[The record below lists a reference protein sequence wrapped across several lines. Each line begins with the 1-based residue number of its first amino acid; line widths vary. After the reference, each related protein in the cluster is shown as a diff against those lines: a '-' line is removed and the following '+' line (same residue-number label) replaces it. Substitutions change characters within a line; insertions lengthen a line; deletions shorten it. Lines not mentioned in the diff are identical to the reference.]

1 VGRGHSALTSCA
13 RCGSVPPLSGAEVYL
28 ELIALALAV
37 LPLGA
42 IGMRLAERA
51 IGRTLSLTIPERLIL
66 CFYAAGAAFFVLASL
81 PLAIYGVVLVAV
93 VLVGGVVGYGVLAVS
108 ERGLGLRA
116 VLSFARSFPALVV
129 GGLTLALLGV
139 EVAGAAPLLVGNVFD
154 GSVHSLFI
162 TLLLRNHTLPWTL
175 SPYASVGV
183 TYPQGAP
190 VWMSLP
196 VLLFDWPVVS
206 APVDL
211 PPLFLALSAP
221 AAYCLGFR
229 LAQGTSPTSAA
240 EIGMVFSAFFA
251 LVAAFPRLWIGGS
264 FDVAFGFGLFLA
276 TVGWIVAAAREPNLP
291 WRAVAIL
298 GVLVGIQ
305 FSLSLMLGIAEL
317 LLLAGYA
324 IVYQRASIAG
334 LARWAVRWL
343 AVVAISAGFLVR
355 SLLGVAVWFR
365 DPGHVLTPVGQRPLA
380 PSMLAPLLTS
390 RNLDGELNPFV
401 LFKPKLSPFPWM
413 SLEIMVLVGAGLVLA
428 GALVALPPVRR
439 AIPVPSELATSV
451 LIGTLIAFVSAG
463 GLILAESVTGP
474 AGVISVTNSD
484 EASAVL
490 FTFYEMLAV
499 LPLIA
504 VVGWWR
510 DLRPQNPAK
519 VPETESTGPSDTS
532 RVGPCGRGR
541 FRSGPAARVR
551 PRGHRPGGAGLHH
564 RPHRP
569 VRERDPGGPRGT
581 RVGRRSPSDVLPR
594 PRRSRFGGPVPSRVR
609 AGHAR
614 LPHVPH
620 SHQPVVSPPR
630 RGAHLGQ
637 LLRSGPGAAA
647 RVGDL
652 GSAGHRHELR
662 RVPAVPARA
671 AHRFAGL
678 PDPGSERHRCRS
690 RIHPGSDR
698 YRLLSLRDV
707 EGPRRVS

>member
-1 VGRGHSALTSCA
+1 MGRGHSALTSCA

-510 DLRPQNPAK
+510 DLRLHNPAK
-519 VPETESTGPSDTS
+519 LTETGRLPPPRVRTPATRRAWVRAVAVAFVLVLPLGSGLGVTALVVPGYITGHIDQFANVTPEDLAALEWAGGHLPTCS
-532 RVGPCGRGR
+532 RVLVAPGSVGQYLPEYALVTLV
-541 FRSGPAARVR
+541 FPMFPTPTNLSYHLLVEELTSGNYSGVAR
-551 PRGHRPGGAGLHH
+551 
-564 RPHRP
+564 
-569 VRERDPGGPRGT
+569 
-581 RVGRRSPSDVLPR
+581 
-594 PRRSRFGGPVPSRVR
+594 
-609 AGHAR
+609 
-614 LPHVPH
+614 
-620 SHQPVVSPPR
+620 
-630 RGAHLGQ
+630 GQ
-637 LLRSGPGAAA
+637 LLGLGISEVLVTGMNSVGYPPFLLAPLIASPDFRTLDQSGTVAVLEFIPGATAI
-647 RVGDL
+647 GC
-652 GSAGHRHELR
+652 S
-662 RVPAVPARA
+662 P
-671 AHRFAGL
+671 
-678 PDPGSERHRCRS
+678 
-690 RIHPGSDR
+690 
-698 YRLLSLRDV
+698 
-707 EGPRRVS
+707 